1 MKKGLKILFIAILI
15 ILLLAGAWFSLLYF
29 KILKTPNFVSYIP
42 VISNLL
48 IEDEVKALPEEV
60 RLDESIKENATL
72 ENTIT
77 EKQEEIREMQKQI
90 SDLKKEL
97 KISENEAFKLKDEV
111 ARLNE
116 EILSF
121 KTSRGNKKAAYKDM
135 AEYFAEMKS
144 KDAADILS
152 RLKDEDI
159 IGIFNE
165 MPKDMVA
172 EMLQKMDRDKA
183 TTLTRKMLVTEP

>member
-1 MKKGLKILFIAILI
+1 MKKALKIFFISILI
-15 ILLLAGAWFSLLYF
+15 ILLLAGAGFCLLYF

-42 VISNLL
+42 VVSNLL
-48 IEDEVKALPEEV
+48 IEDEVKIPPEVIALE
-60 RLDESIKENATL
+60 KAKQENAAL
-72 ENTIT
+72 KNTVT
-77 EKQEEIREMQKQI
+77 AKQEEMQEMQAQI

-97 KISENEAFKLKDEV
+97 KNSDNEAFKLKDEV

-116 EILSF
+116 EILNL
-121 KTSRGNKKAAYKDM
+121 KTSKGNKKAAYKDM

>member
-1 MKKGLKILFIAILI
+1 MKKVFKIFFITILI
-15 ILLLAGAWFSLLYF
+15 ILLLAGAWFALLYF
-29 KILKTPNFVSYIP
+29 KILKTPSFVSYIP

-48 IEDEVKALPEEV
+48 IEDEVKASPEEV

-97 KISENEAFKLKDEV
+97 KTSENEAFKLKDEV

-116 EILSF
+116 EILNLKSS
-121 KTSRGNKKAAYKDM
+121 KGNKKAAYKDM

-165 MPKDMVA
+165 MPKDLVA

>member
-1 MKKGLKILFIAILI
+1 MKKALKIFFITILI
-15 ILLLAGAWFSLLYF
+15 IILLAGAWFCLLYF

-42 VISNLL
+42 VASNLL
-48 IEDEVKALPEEV
+48 IEDEVKVPPEEV
-60 RLDESIKENATL
+60 ALDKAKKENAAL
-72 ENTIT
+72 KNTIT
-77 EKQEEIREMQKQI
+77 TKQEEMQEMQKQI

-97 KISENEAFKLKDEV
+97 KNSDNEAFKLKDEV

-116 EILSF
+116 EILNL
-121 KTSRGNKKAAYKDM
+121 KTSKGNNKAAYKDM

-165 MPKDMVA
+165 MPKDLVA